1 MVLFGNEGRE
11 HPPGMLGWAQAFQ
24 ARRGKA
30 CLRKL
35 DKKPENRK
43 KYATHPDATDRQR
56 LKQGIQSRPGQEQ
69 IIIRAAIWRCWS
81 RSKLKLTTLFV
92 RRSAAKASPGQRP
105 ILTWFSGA
113 ALNLSLYEYA
123 VKAPVFLSS
132 AFVDMTFKL
141 PRFLGRLSCKEQS
154 QSRCFGKW
162 TLLVAAVLLLGAP
175 AGREWLVFVLSKGK
189 SSMPKGWKWGPGQ
202 WRDWDKPTEPRDLA
216 AYEYAHSLKLPESL
230 PKPAPFK
237 PAPFNFMRH
246 LLSNRRQT
254 GLAYFKHLCETEA
267 GEYVFRKVE
276 KVQGI
281 YQMRRVP
288 KWNARMFADRYGF
301 EDPADWS
308 TAQNMYAPSIFI
320 GGPTTGFRFYETNWS
335 PLEMMGEV
343 FSKYWKIKESND
355 LLKNRIGF
363 MSQITRKQ
371 VMK

>member
-1 MVLFGNEGRE
+1 
-11 HPPGMLGWAQAFQ
+11 
-24 ARRGKA
+24 
-30 CLRKL
+30 
-35 DKKPENRK
+35 
-43 KYATHPDATDRQR
+43 
-56 LKQGIQSRPGQEQ
+56 
-69 IIIRAAIWRCWS
+69 
-81 RSKLKLTTLFV
+81 
-92 RRSAAKASPGQRP
+92 
-105 ILTWFSGA
+105 
-113 ALNLSLYEYA
+113 
-123 VKAPVFLSS
+123 
-132 AFVDMTFKL
+132 MTFKL
-141 PRFLGRLSCKEQS
+141 PRFLGRLSCKEQN

-230 PKPAPFK
+230 PKPV
-237 PAPFNFMRH
+237 PFNFMRH

-276 KVQGI
+276 KVEGI

-308 TAQNMYAPSIFI
+308 TAQNMHAPSIFI

-343 FSKYWKIKESND
+343 FSKRWKIKESND

>member
-1 MVLFGNEGRE
+1 
-11 HPPGMLGWAQAFQ
+11 MLGWAQAFQ

-69 IIIRAAIWRCWS
+69 IIIRAAIWRCWI

-92 RRSAAKASPGQRP
+92 RQSAAKASPGQRP

-230 PKPAPFK
+230 PKPV
-237 PAPFNFMRH
+237 PFNFMRH

-276 KVQGI
+276 KVEGI

-308 TAQNMYAPSIFI
+308 NSQDMHAPSIFI

-335 PLEMMGEV
+335 PLEMMGR
-343 FSKYWKIKESND
+343 FFPNTGK
-355 LLKNRIGF
+355 
-363 MSQITRKQ
+363 
-371 VMK
+371 